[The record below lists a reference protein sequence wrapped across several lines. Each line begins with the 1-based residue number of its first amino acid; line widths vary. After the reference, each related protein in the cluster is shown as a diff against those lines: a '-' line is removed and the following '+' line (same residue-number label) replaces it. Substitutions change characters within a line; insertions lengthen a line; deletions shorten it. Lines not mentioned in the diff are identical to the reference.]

1 MAKERNGT
9 SENEP
14 LASSTDEAEVRP
26 RRSRGRRERGVR
38 IQEASRI
45 REPGIT
51 DPNEVEQFKRSS
63 DNKNSKMTLLG
74 VTSAF
79 NLVQKVSD
87 RIAIQKKQGKL
98 NIFSI
103 SRNSLANRLVTD
115 TKSIYK
121 HISTTG
127 QIFFVALQ
135 FKIYM
140 YKQRSLLIFTWNE

>member
-98 NIFSI
+98 NVFFNFQKLEVYLQTCFQNRPNLFYGTQLQKGMSIF
-103 SRNSLANRLVTD
+103 
-115 TKSIYK
+115 KS
-121 HISTTG
+121 
-127 QIFFVALQ
+127 
-135 FKIYM
+135 
-140 YKQRSLLIFTWNE
+140 

>member
-98 NIFSI
+98 NVFFNFKKLEVYLQTCFQNRPNLFYGTQLQKGMSIF
-103 SRNSLANRLVTD
+103 
-115 TKSIYK
+115 KS
-121 HISTTG
+121 
-127 QIFFVALQ
+127 
-135 FKIYM
+135 
-140 YKQRSLLIFTWNE
+140 

>member
-26 RRSRGRRERGVR
+26 RRSRGRRERGGRERGVR
-38 IQEASRI
+38 IQ
-45 REPGIT
+45 EPGIT
-51 DPNEVEQFKRSS
+51 DPTELEPFKRSS

-87 RIAIQKKQGKL
+87 KIAVSTKKQGKL
-98 NIFSI
+98 NIFQFLEI
-103 SRNSLANRLVTD
+103 
-115 TKSIYK
+115 IY
-121 HISTTG
+121 
-127 QIFFVALQ
+127 AL
-135 FKIYM
+135 
-140 YKQRSLLIFTWNE
+140 

>member
-98 NIFSI
+98 N
-103 SRNSLANRLVTD
+103 V
-115 TKSIYK
+115 
-121 HISTTG
+121 
-127 QIFFVALQ
+127 FFN
-135 FKIYM
+135 F
-140 YKQRSLLIFTWNE
+140 

>member
-98 NIFSI
+98 NVFFNFEKLEVFTNICFQNRPNLFYGTQLQKGMSIF
-103 SRNSLANRLVTD
+103 
-115 TKSIYK
+115 KS
-121 HISTTG
+121 
-127 QIFFVALQ
+127 
-135 FKIYM
+135 
-140 YKQRSLLIFTWNE
+140 

>member
-51 DPNEVEQFKRSS
+51 DPTELEPFKRSS
-63 DNKNSKMTLLG
+63 DNNDSKMG
-74 VTSAF
+74 VISAF
-79 NLVQKVSD
+79 NLVRIVSD
-87 RIAIQKKQGKL
+87 KIAIQKKQGKL
-98 NIFSI
+98 
-103 SRNSLANRLVTD
+103 
-115 TKSIYK
+115 KK
-121 HISTTG
+121 K
-127 QIFFVALQ
+127 FFFQ
-135 FKIYM
+135 FLEIVYA
-140 YKQRSLLIFTWNE
+140 TVV